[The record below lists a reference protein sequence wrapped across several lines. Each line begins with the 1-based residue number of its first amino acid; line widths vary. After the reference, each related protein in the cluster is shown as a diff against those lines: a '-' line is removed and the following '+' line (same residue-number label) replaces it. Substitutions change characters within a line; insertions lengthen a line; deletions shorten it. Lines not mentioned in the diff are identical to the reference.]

1 MPSIRLEKY
10 ESRSSSLEGGH
21 RQSYGKARSMRTG
34 SYPNSCSWAISG
46 PIRAVKSL
54 MMGTPDR
61 YVIAVKSPSPGL
73 LSGRTLIPAGS
84 RHPSLSARCRDSID
98 RVLMSSLDSPSAES
112 PRSADC
118 CRMRR
123 TGSSVASTSDGL
135 APRADSRSA
144 LASALRTAL
153 LALSTPSASMN
164 CLSSS
169 SSRSPSPS
177 ESSSAV
183 SSAFHSSD
191 VEMEKMFLVAA

>member
-1 MPSIRLEKY
+1 
-10 ESRSSSLEGGH
+10 
-21 RQSYGKARSMRTG
+21 
-34 SYPNSCSWAISG
+34 
-46 PIRAVKSL
+46 
-54 MMGTPDR
+54 
-61 YVIAVKSPSPGL
+61 
-73 LSGRTLIPAGS
+73 
-84 RHPSLSARCRDSID
+84 
-98 RVLMSSLDSPSAES
+98 
-112 PRSADC
+112 
-118 CRMRR
+118 MRR

-191 VEMEKMFLVAA
+191 VEMEKMFLVACAAAGMGSAGRAAHRIGDLGNVDEQLVSDPIWLVLRFDALQNSASQAIDACDRVLRPVACIAHRLAGTVARQPLGRVHAANPRLILELGRDVGRGHDDHRPADVIQEGIDPIDHVPGQQ